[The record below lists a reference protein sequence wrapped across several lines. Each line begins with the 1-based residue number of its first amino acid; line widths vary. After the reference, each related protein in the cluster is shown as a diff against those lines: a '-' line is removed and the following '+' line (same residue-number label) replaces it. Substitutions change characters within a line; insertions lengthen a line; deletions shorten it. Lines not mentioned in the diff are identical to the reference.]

1 MVRIRRNSRG
11 EGDLLVGLP
20 LVMAADLDLH
30 FLVKPPQ
37 KIEQLVRSESAE
49 VPVHQVRNI
58 RLRNPENTGDFA
70 LFQFL
75 AFKNL
80 EDMDANL
87 RARIK
92 LAGILQ
98 PQIGKNIAGA
108 FLILNWFSP
117 FRAQVLQKRSQQYIV
132 NIL

>member
-1 MVRIRRNSRG
+1 
-11 EGDLLVGLP
+11 
-20 LVMAADLDLH
+20 MAGDLDLL

-75 AFKNL
+75 AFKNF
-80 EDMDANL
+80 EHMDANL

-98 PQIGKNIAGA
+98 PQIGKDIAGA
-108 FLILNWFSP
+108 FVKLNWFSP
-117 FRAQVLQKRSQQYIV
+117 VRAHAPTPVPLGIV
-132 NIL
+132 S